1 MSSTLHP
8 DLHGALDLLRDMIQ
22 VDSRTETPGEGELAR
37 RLVDR
42 MRDTGLETELIPVS
56 PGRFNAVG
64 RLRGT
69 GGGESLM
76 FNGHLDTN
84 PLTEGWTVDPWG
96 GVTDDR
102 FVYGL
107 GVSNMKAGCASYLA
121 AVETLLAHGTRLRG
135 DVVLTFV
142 VGELQGG
149 VGTLKLIDEGLRADH
164 FVNCEPTDLNA
175 LTLHAGSVDFSVELT
190 GATRHLSKR
199 EEAVDAIMAACELIP
214 RINTM
219 TFGGAANAEHRSVNR
234 ANVGVIRGAL
244 SREFNETRPPQV
256 ADIVRLSGAA
266 RFAPSQNP
274 EDVLGDIR
282 SLIETELLPRFPGL
296 GAQVGRHG
304 PESGKPDFPPFAAD
318 LDSAVVRA
326 VAAAHHE
333 VRGTDQANGPLAPY
347 CFYGSDA
354 GHLMHS
360 AGMSGV
366 VCGPGGRYNTMP
378 DERVD
383 IVDYLDAVRM
393 HIATMLRICGAA
405 DIADGHSGVAQP

>member
-1 MSSTLHP
+1 MTSRAADAFGLGGRGRIVPGAFADLVLLDPAVVADLATYRTPVVSPAGVHTVLIAGREAVRAGRPGSGRAADWSRPADGRHTPAFHHPPQPKDTRHTMSSIPLP
-8 DLHGALDLLRDMIQ
+8 DPHSALDLLRDMIR

-37 RLVDR
+37 RLVAR
-42 MRDTGLETELIPVS
+42 MRDAGLETELIPVS

-121 AVETLLAHGTRLRG
+121 AVETLLTHGTRLRG

-149 VGTLKLIDEGLRADH
+149 VGTLKLIVEGLRADH

-214 RINTM
+214 RT
-219 TFGGAANAEHRSVNR
+219 
-234 ANVGVIRGAL
+234 
-244 SREFNETRPPQV
+244 
-256 ADIVRLSGAA
+256 
-266 RFAPSQNP
+266 
-274 EDVLGDIR
+274 
-282 SLIETELLPRFPGL
+282 
-296 GAQVGRHG
+296 GRDG
-304 PESGKPDFPPFAAD
+304 
-318 LDSAVVRA
+318 
-326 VAAAHHE
+326 
-333 VRGTDQANGPLAPY
+333 
-347 CFYGSDA
+347 
-354 GHLMHS
+354 
-360 AGMSGV
+360 
-366 VCGPGGRYNTMP
+366 
-378 DERVD
+378 
-383 IVDYLDAVRM
+383 AVR
-393 HIATMLRICGAA
+393 IRTGSQ
-405 DIADGHSGVAQP
+405 DGE